1 MEENKTKMEENK
13 TTPVFKSVP
22 FGRLLITAN
31 LVTSSSGII
40 LNSKDNAKPMIRDVQ
55 KVVSVGLNATE
66 AAGISVK
73 VGDGVL
79 LNTANPRLGQPV
91 FFDKLTGEYAQY
103 AQAEKDCDMYLLI
116 EAREVL
122 MVL

>member
-1 MEENKTKMEENK
+1 MKETKV
-13 TTPVFKSVP
+13 TPVFKSVP

-31 LVTSSSGII
+31 LVKSNSGII
-40 LNSKDNAKPMIRDVQ
+40 LDSKTKDDKPMIRDVQ
-55 KVVSVGLNATE
+55 EVVAVGLNATE
-66 AAGISVK
+66 TSGINVK

-79 LNTANPRLGQPV
+79 LNTSNPRLGHPA
-91 FFDKLTGEYAQY
+91 FFDKLTGEMAQY

>member
-1 MEENKTKMEENK
+1 MEKNK

-22 FGRLLITAN
+22 FGRILMTGN
-31 LVTSSSGII
+31 LVKSKSGII
-40 LNSKDNAKPMIRDVQ
+40 LESKDNAKPMILDVQ
-55 KVVSVGLNATE
+55 EVVAVGLNATE
-66 AAGISVK
+66 TAGISVK
-73 VGDGVL
+73 VGDRIL
-79 LNTANPRLGQPV
+79 INTSNPRLGHPV
-91 FFDKLTGEYAQY
+91 FFDKLTGEMAQY